1 MYNADFDPM
10 QQLIELQTNQLVS
23 NKNILELTRSI
34 NALGEL
40 IKKLID
46 QMNYQTQAIKN
57 LDYLIDQLEKIY
69 ING

>member
-34 NALGEL
+34 NAHGEL

-46 QMNYQTQAIKN
+46 QMNYQTQAINN
-57 LDYLIDQLEKIY
+57 LDYRLDQLEKIY